1 MAAPKRQRI
10 DVEWCAFRA
19 GLKPALRISAAPDEA
34 DAIAARYRAGGAPI
48 AMSDPMALRGRVTR
62 LVYVAGSERGAAGL
76 VQLER
81 RLFNEPSR
89 RERREV
95 SLELGYRLG
104 YPRCCVEGFVYRNH
118 GPPSSALV
126 SLFTR
131 RLGHDAYKGARDAWV
146 ARPLPRLNV
155 LFMPARRGYLSF
167 DPCRYDCELAAAL
180 ADRTAEAV
188 AAEAPAAVAEIDAE
202 LACATAISASGA
214 RARVVLELG
223 PKRRRWVARAEAPLD
238 LDGVAS
244 DADGRFARGLVER
257 EVAQRGLVLGGRSFS
272 PPVVVDFAARGRVP
286 DETAW

>member
-1 MAAPKRQRI
+1 MTAPKSPRI

-19 GLKPALRISAAPDEA
+19 GLKPALRLSAAPDEA
-34 DAIAARYRAGGAPI
+34 DAIAARYRAGGAWI
-48 AMSDPMALRGRVTR
+48 AMSEPVALRERVTR
-62 LVYVAGSERGAAGL
+62 LVYVAGTERGAALL

-81 RLFNEPSR
+81 RLLNAPSR
-89 RERREV
+89 RAQREA

-118 GPPSSALV
+118 GPPSSALA
-126 SLFTR
+126 SLLAR

-167 DPCRYDCELAAAL
+167 DPCRYDCELARAL
-180 ADRTAEAV
+180 AERTADAV

-202 LACATAISASGA
+202 LACAAAISASGA
-214 RARVVLELG
+214 RARVVLERG
-223 PKRRRWVARAEAPLD
+223 PKRRLRVAHAEAPRD

-244 DADGRFARGLVER
+244 DADARFARALVAR
-257 EVAQRGLVLGGRSFS
+257 EVGRRGLVLGGWSFS
-272 PPVVVDFAARGRVP
+272 PPVVVDFAAGGRVP